1 MGESGEWRC
10 VYLTRW
16 KIREVIMILSLFLLG
31 WISVQGRV
39 LSDRSAVN
47 RERGRENYVSTPSQD
62 RLGHVQVQSACPGE
76 ATEAGKSGWKA
87 RGRWRAPGGLIAIVS
102 RYGDPEEIRNRSVSL
117 E

>member
-87 RGRWRAPGGLIAIVS
+87 KGALEGAWGI
-102 RYGDPEEIRNRSVSL
+102 DCHCKSL
-117 E
+117 W